1 MFYQTLI
8 TILLYGC
15 LQVLSPLLKLKTYR
29 KGHLDSCLTITQVP
43 TKEYWKNSV
52 NFSWTFKEN
61 IKPTNIL
68 TSDQRCFNVV
78 GQRWNKVDPTL
89 KMKRSVRDVETT
101 SKQRQDNITQR
112 RNNVAQRWY
121 NVDAILF
128 QPSVDV
134 S

>member
-1 MFYQTLI
+1 
-8 TILLYGC
+8 
-15 LQVLSPLLKLKTYR
+15 
-29 KGHLDSCLTITQVP
+29 
-43 TKEYWKNSV
+43 
-52 NFSWTFKEN
+52 
-61 IKPTNIL
+61 
-68 TSDQRCFNVV
+68 
-78 GQRWNKVDPTL
+78 
-89 KMKRSVRDVETT
+89 MKRSVRDVETT